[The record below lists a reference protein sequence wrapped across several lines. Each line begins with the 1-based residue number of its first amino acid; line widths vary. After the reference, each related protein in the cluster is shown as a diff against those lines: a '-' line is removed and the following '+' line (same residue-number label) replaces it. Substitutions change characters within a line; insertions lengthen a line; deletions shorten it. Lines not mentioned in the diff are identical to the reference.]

1 MSRFLHP
8 SALIP
13 PGLIV
18 DNVLSEGDS
27 LIIFARNAAISATC
41 PSCGQASGRLHSRYQ
56 RTFADLPASGRSVRI
71 RMTVRR
77 FRCVGETCRTRI
89 FAEGLEGTIGGR
101 YARRTSRLD
110 CIVHQLG
117 LALGGR
123 PGQGFARR
131 LMLPVSKDTLL
142 RVVRRRSALPPK
154 RPTVIGID
162 DWAYK
167 RGQCYGTIV
176 CDLER
181 RRVVT
186 LLPDRESSTIE
197 AWLSQHSDII
207 IAARDR
213 GGGYGEAIARALPGI
228 IQVADRWHL
237 MENASAA
244 FLDAVRKC
252 MALIRSAIGA
262 TVIDPTLLTYAE
274 RVQYEGYLRREAAN
288 ASILA
293 LVREGVP
300 IKQIA
305 KRTGHSQKVVRN
317 VSRGLA
323 SDIFRTRTSCLEAY
337 LPHLE
342 AEWKA
347 GCRNGS
353 ELWRRLRAAGFR
365 GSLRVVGEWAT
376 RHRRCEMNP
385 SGAPRR
391 VPSARSIARLMTAE
405 QDRLSRDEAIT
416 VATVETNVPKL
427 AIARELIQHFQ
438 TVIRNQVHSDLELWL
453 IDAAGSLVSSFAAGI
468 KKDQHAV
475 AAALV
480 QPWSNGQT
488 EGQITRLKLIK
499 RQMYGRAKL
508 DLLQAR
514 LIGAT

>member
-1 MSRFLHP
+1 MPRFLHP
-8 SALIP
+8 TALIP

-18 DNVLSEGDS
+18 DNVLDEGNA
-27 LIIFARNAAISATC
+27 LIIFARRAAISAIC
-41 PSCGQASGRLHSRYQ
+41 PSCGKASARLHSRYQ

-71 RMTVRR
+71 RVTVRR
-77 FRCVGETCRTRI
+77 FRCVVETCRTRI
-89 FAEGLEGTIGGR
+89 FAERLEEAIGAR
-101 YARRTSRLD
+101 YARRTSRLE

-123 PGQGFARR
+123 PGQGFAHR

-142 RVVRRRSALPPK
+142 RVVRRRSAPPLE

-167 RGQCYGTIV
+167 RGQRYGTIV

-181 RRVVT
+181 RRVVA
-186 LLPDRESSTIE
+186 LLPDREGGTIE

-213 GGGYGEAIARALPGI
+213 GGGYGEAIARALPGT

-244 FLDAVRKC
+244 FLDAVRKS
-252 MALIRSAIGA
+252 MNLIRSAIGVA
-262 TVIDPTLLTYAE
+262 VIDPALLTYAE

-288 ASILA
+288 ASILT

-305 KRTGHSQKVVRN
+305 KRTGYSRKVVRN
-317 VSRGLA
+317 VARGLT
-323 SDIFRTRTSCLEAY
+323 SDIFRTRTSCLETY

-342 AEWKA
+342 AEWDA
-347 GCRNGS
+347 GCRNGT
-353 ELWRRLRAAGFR
+353 ELWRRLKAAGFH
-365 GSLRVVGEWAT
+365 GGLCVVGEWAT
-376 RHRRCEMNP
+376 RRRRSEMSP
-385 SGAPRR
+385 LGVSCR
-391 VPSARSIARLMTAE
+391 VPSARSVARLMTAE
-405 QDRLSRDEAIT
+405 RDRLSRDEAIT

-427 AIARELIQHFQ
+427 AVARGLIQRFQ
-438 TVIRNQVHSDLELWL
+438 AIIHNQAYSDLEYWL
-453 IDAAGSLVSSFAAGI
+453 TDAAGSLVSSFAVGI
-468 KKDQHAV
+468 TKDRHAV